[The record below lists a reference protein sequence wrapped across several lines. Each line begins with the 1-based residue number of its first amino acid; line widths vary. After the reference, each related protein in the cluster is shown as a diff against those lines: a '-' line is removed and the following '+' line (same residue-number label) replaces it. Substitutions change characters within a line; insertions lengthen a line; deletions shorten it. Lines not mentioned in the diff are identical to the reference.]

1 MNNITSKT
9 LTKVFLLFTV
19 VSLQACSS
27 SGEDDSPI
35 NGDWVFTMSSPFGVL
50 NADVTMQAA
59 RGSLQGAFDLGG
71 GRVWPVENGAV
82 SGSEISFNLD
92 RDGSPM
98 VYEMSGT
105 VSSTTVEGT
114 AKAMGTE
121 APWRMT
127 KKN

>member
-1 MNNITSKT
+1 
-9 LTKVFLLFTV
+9 
-19 VSLQACSS
+19 
-27 SGEDDSPI
+27 
-35 NGDWVFTMSSPFGVL
+35 MSSPFGVL

-121 APWRMT
+121 VPWRMT

>member
-1 MNNITSKT
+1 MNNNTSTT
-9 LTKVFLLFTV
+9 LAKIFLLLAV

-27 SGEDDSPI
+27 SNKDYSPI
-35 NGDWVFTMSSPFGVL
+35 NGDWVFTMSSPFGEL
-50 NADVTMQAA
+50 NADVTMQVA
-59 RGSLQGAFDLGG
+59 RGSLQGVFDLGG
-71 GRVWPVENGAV
+71 SRVWPMENGAV

-105 VSSTTVEGT
+105 VSSTIVEGT
-114 AKAMGTE
+114 AKAMGTVV
-121 APWRMT
+121 PWRMT